1 MASGRRGSTGT
12 TPQLN
17 GRAGHA
23 ATFLRPAIPGSR
35 SQTPILAHTVLSLGG
50 PVAAPGMS

>member
-1 MASGRRGSTGT
+1 MTSGRRRSTGT

-17 GRAGHA
+17 GRVGPA

-35 SQTPILAHTVLSLGG
+35 SQTPILAHTLLSLAG